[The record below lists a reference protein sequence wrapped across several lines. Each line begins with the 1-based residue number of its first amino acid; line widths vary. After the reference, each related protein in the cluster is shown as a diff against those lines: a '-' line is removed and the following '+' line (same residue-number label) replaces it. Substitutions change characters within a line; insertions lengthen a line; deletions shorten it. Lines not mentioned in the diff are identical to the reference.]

1 MMYWNWDGNWSG
13 WSWVLMT
20 IGMAAFWGLIVW
32 AILASARSN
41 RSLPA
46 STDSAEQILARRL
59 ASGEIDADEYEHLL
73 EVLRSGAAPT

>member
-1 MMYWNWDGNWSG
+1 MMHWNWDGNWSG
-13 WSWVLMT
+13 GSWVLMT

-46 STDSAEQILARRL
+46 SGDSAEQILGRRL
-59 ASGEIDADEYEHLL
+59 AAGEIDAHEYQRLL